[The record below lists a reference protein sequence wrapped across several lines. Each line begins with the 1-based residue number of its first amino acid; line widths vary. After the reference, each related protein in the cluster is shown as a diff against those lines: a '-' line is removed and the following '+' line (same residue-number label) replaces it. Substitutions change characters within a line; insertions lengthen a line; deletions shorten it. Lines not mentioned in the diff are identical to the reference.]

1 MYSKPSD
8 SFLKFSLSFYFS
20 PTLSSSLFPPPNLS
34 TFFDTFPFASFQFPF
49 EASKAVIGEGPEVFV
64 RKGAI
69 LNLSCL
75 VVDDI
80 SPNYVFW
87 YHDGTLINYDPG
99 VKISSVTSSE
109 SSITSRLQVVNTQI
123 TDAGRYSCLPS
134 SGDMT
139 NVTVHVVSYPGRLTV
154 KFKSKCSIV

>member
-1 MYSKPSD
+1 M
-8 SFLKFSLSFYFS
+8 
-20 PTLSSSLFPPPNLS
+20 
-34 TFFDTFPFASFQFPF
+34 
-49 EASKAVIGEGPEVFV
+49 IGEGPEIFV
-64 RKGAI
+64 RKGAT

-99 VKISSVTSSE
+99 VKISASTSE
-109 SSITSRLQVVNTQI
+109 SSTTSRLQVVNTQI

-139 NVTVHVVSYPGRLTV
+139 NVTVHVVSYPGNQ
-154 KFKSKCSIV
+154 